1 MSGAFFV
8 RHLCAD
14 LQISAKTASADA
26 LLPLYETGAVPAKVI
41 KDVARYAIITSP
53 SFHSTSNPRA
63 SQRART
69 GA

>member
-1 MSGAFFV
+1 MLKIKFLNSFKKDYKRIVKRGY
-8 RHLCAD
+8 D
-14 LQISAKTASADA
+14 IA
-26 LLPLYETGAVPAKVI
+26 LLEVEEAKVI
-41 KDVARYAIITSP
+41 KDVARYAIFTSP

>member
-1 MSGAFFV
+1 MSGAYS
-8 RHLCAD
+8 LCAD
-14 LQISAKTASADA
+14 LQISAKTATADA

-41 KDVARYAIITSP
+41 KDVARYAIFTSP